1 VEANLDLNEEASGSR
16 DVGLMRSK
24 VGVTVAVTRAE
35 SPRSTEFG
43 EKVVRRRRRGLED
56 SHGGRR
62 LHSFGVV
69 AASVVVEVETDD
81 GVVDIDSAV
90 NEVVVNEL
98 AVGGAVIDE
107 LKMAVESAAV
117 DDSVVGDVSELVK
130 FMVRPQSV
138 VNEDQTHLA
147 PVSITKAIAAITSYP
162 SKGV

>member
-1 VEANLDLNEEASGSR
+1 
-16 DVGLMRSK
+16 
-24 VGVTVAVTRAE
+24 
-35 SPRSTEFG
+35 
-43 EKVVRRRRRGLED
+43 
-56 SHGGRR
+56 
-62 LHSFGVV
+62 VV

-90 NEVVVNEL
+90 NEVVVDEL

-147 PVSITKAIAAITSYP
+147 PVSITKAIAAITSYS